1 MLIGI
6 TSPTSIGGSIQ
17 PLFAVSVAI
26 FMLPFLSYLLLKQK
40 KVDPIN
46 LFIAL
51 GVGISLTL
59 FTFLSDYPTYR
70 YGNGLMFINLFLLS
84 LINNNKNPNDLSTYL
99 KTLVIANTYLF
110 ILSIC
115 IIFGIPFGIDLI
127 SSSYQAFYI
136 ELIPNMLAQSKPVT
150 VFGTHSLAGF
160 YDFLFF
166 IVNIAVYKYTRQ
178 TKFMMFAIGYM
189 LFLFWLQ
196 SSTSLVN
203 FFLAFIIIQAELYR
217 TKKHL
222 FYIIFAAE
230 LIAAV
235 LTYQLAGDLIDQ
247 TLGQLFSERNGLGG
261 RYSEGG
267 NLVNNLQYVM
277 DHPFKGIGF
286 GYTTEFFYADSG
298 YLEYAL
304 RDGILGALGIFIAF
318 SRYIL
323 RNVKTSYR
331 YLLLFAYL
339 SFEVGFSNLLYFRTF
354 PITLFSIALFNQ
366 MQGMQKVTEKTER
379 EHNPSLKSQ
388 EHNSLPAN

>member
-1 MLIGI
+1 MLLGI
-6 TSPTSIGGSIQ
+6 VAPTSIGGQIQ
-17 PLFAVSVAI
+17 PMFAVSVAI
-26 FMLPFLSYLLLKQK
+26 FAIPFLNFLLLKQK
-40 KVDPIN
+40 KIDPIN

-70 YGNGLMFINLFLLS
+70 YGNGLMFIDLFLLS
-84 LINNNKNPNDLSTYL
+84 LINNNKNPDDLNIYL
-99 KTLVIANTYLF
+99 KTLVIVNTYLF
-110 ILSIC
+110 VLSIF
-115 IIFGIPFGIDLI
+115 IIFSIPIGIDLI

-178 TKFMMFAIGYM
+178 TKFMIFAIGYM

-203 FFLAFIIIQAELYR
+203 FLIAFLIIQAELYK
-217 TKKHL
+217 TKKYL
-222 FYIIFAAE
+222 FYVLFATE
-230 LIAAV
+230 LIVAV
-235 LTYQLAGDLIDQ
+235 LAYQIAGDLISQ
-247 TLGQLFSERNGLGG
+247 TLGQLFSDRNGLGG

-267 NLVNNLQYVM
+267 NLVNNLHYVM
-277 DHPFKGIGF
+277 AHPFKGIGF

-304 RDGILGALGIFIAF
+304 RDGILGSLGIFIAF

-323 RNVKTSYR
+323 RNVKTGYR

-366 MQGMQKVTEKTER
+366 MQRIQTARKTQ
-379 EHNPSLKSQ
+379 NTQP
-388 EHNSLPAN
+388 N

>member
-1 MLIGI
+1 MNNLIICFLMLLGI
-6 TSPTSIGGSIQ
+6 VAPTSIGGQIQ
-17 PLFAVSVAI
+17 PMFAVSVAI
-26 FMLPFLSYLLLKQK
+26 FAIPFLNFLLLKQK
-40 KVDPIN
+40 KIDPIN

-70 YGNGLMFINLFLLS
+70 YGNGLMFIDLFLLS
-84 LINNNKNPNDLSTYL
+84 LINNNKNPDDLNIYL
-99 KTLVIANTYLF
+99 KTLVIVNTYLF
-110 ILSIC
+110 VLSIF
-115 IIFGIPFGIDLI
+115 IIFSIPIGIDLI

-178 TKFMMFAIGYM
+178 TKFMIFAIGYM

-203 FFLAFIIIQAELYR
+203 FLIAFLIIQAELYK
-217 TKKHL
+217 TKKYL
-222 FYIIFAAE
+222 FYVLFATE
-230 LIAAV
+230 LIVAV
-235 LTYQLAGDLIDQ
+235 LAYQIAGDLISQ
-247 TLGQLFSERNGLGG
+247 TLGQLFSDRNGLGG

-267 NLVNNLQYVM
+267 NLVNNLHYVM
-277 DHPFKGIGF
+277 AHPFKGIGF

-304 RDGILGALGIFIAF
+304 RDGILGSLGIFIAF

-323 RNVKTSYR
+323 RNVKTGYR

-366 MQGMQKVTEKTER
+366 MQRIQTARKTQ
-379 EHNPSLKSQ
+379 NTQP
-388 EHNSLPAN
+388 N